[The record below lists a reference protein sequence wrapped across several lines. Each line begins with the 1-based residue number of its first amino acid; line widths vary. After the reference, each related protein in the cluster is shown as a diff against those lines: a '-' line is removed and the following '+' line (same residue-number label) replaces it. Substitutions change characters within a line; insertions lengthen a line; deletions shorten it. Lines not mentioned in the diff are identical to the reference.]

1 MKKRLRKKLRKGE
14 FREMGF
20 FISFHFD
27 EKLSQSKVDELFDKF
42 LELLEDNNLGV
53 GGGFSTTKGYFDFK
67 GFVTWDG
74 RGTVLEKHRTLID
87 KWLKEQGSVI
97 KNYKIG
103 VLVDAWY
110 GHD

>member
-14 FREMGF
+14 FQEMGF
-20 FISFHFD
+20 FISFNF
-27 EKLSQSKVDELFDKF
+27 ERELSQEKSHVFFHKL
-42 LELLEDNNLGV
+42 LGLLENNNLAV
-53 GGGFSTTKGYFDFK
+53 GGGLLYEKGYSE

-74 RGTVLEKHRTLID
+74 RGTVLEKHRILID
-87 KWLKEQGSVI
+87 KWLNEQNSMI
-97 KNYKIG
+97 KNYEIG